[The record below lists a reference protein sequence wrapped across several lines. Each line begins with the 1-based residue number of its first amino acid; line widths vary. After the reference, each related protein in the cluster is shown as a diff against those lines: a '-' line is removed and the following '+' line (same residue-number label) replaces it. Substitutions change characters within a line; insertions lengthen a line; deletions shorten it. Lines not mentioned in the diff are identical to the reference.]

1 MIHLAALP
9 FYVHSM
15 LVLLFLAVSV
25 LMILVILIQK
35 PQGGG
40 LSGAF
45 GAGASSGQTAFGAKT
60 GDMLTWL
67 TVGMFCLFLAIAIV
81 LNFTT
86 RQNPFAA
93 AAAAPT
99 TIQGVSGSEG
109 AGEGAIVP
117 GNIPTEQPADQPD
130 GQPPPAGEQPADQ
143 TPPGETQ
150 AQGESEPK
158 TEPGQADPPKTNEGE
173 ADPPPPTGDPL
184 GGPPPRP

>member
-1 MIHLAALP
+1 MIHLAVLP
-9 FYVHSM
+9 YYVHSL
-15 LVLLFLAVSV
+15 LVLLFLMVSV

-67 TVGMFCLFLAIAIV
+67 TVGMFCMFVMIAIV

-86 RQNPFAA
+86 RQNPYATA
-93 AAAAPT
+93 VPT

-109 AGEGAIVP
+109 AGGVEALPDGTPA
-117 GNIPTEQPADQPD
+117 EQPADQP
-130 GQPPPAGEQPADQ
+130 GEQPPPADQ
-143 TPPGETQ
+143 TQPGETPTQ
-150 AQGESEPK
+150 EDPAPK
-158 TEPGQADPPKTNEGE
+158 TEPGQSDPPETGEGE
-173 ADPPPPTGDPL
+173 PDPPPPTGDPG
-184 GGPPPRP
+184 GGPPLHS